1 MATELPQPRVRAP
14 ELDGGEGWLNT
25 ERPLSLRELR
35 GKVIVLDFWTYCCIN
50 CMYVLPDL
58 KRLERKHGDA
68 LVVIGVHLAKF
79 TNEGDIAHIREAVG
93 RHEIEHPVVND
104 RGFAIWHAYAV
115 RAWPTLMVIDA
126 DGYVVGGVSGEGH
139 YDVLDEVVTEL
150 IEDARTRGRLD
161 ARPLAWRRA
170 GGARAGSVLAYPG
183 KIVVDE
189 PSGRL
194 LIADTNHHRLLVA
207 TLDGRVTDVIGSGAA
222 GAGDGPLERASF
234 HHPQGMAVV
243 DDLVYVAD
251 TDNHLIRT
259 VDLAGGAVGT
269 LAGTGEQARGLGARG
284 GPAREASLS
293 SPWDVVVAD
302 SRLFVAMAG
311 PHQVWAY
318 DAETRRIGPW
328 AGTGRE
334 GRQDGS
340 RWESAFAQPS
350 GITADEGRL
359 YVADSETSSIRAID
373 RRTDAVE
380 TVVGQD
386 LFEFGDVDGVSDEVR
401 LQHPLGVTAWKG
413 LVYVADTYNH
423 KVKVLDPVTRR
434 MVTLAGSGRDDVFF
448 EPGGVGVGLG
458 WLWVADT
465 NHHAVKAVDL
475 STGAVRALALSVP

>member
-1 MATELPQPRVRAP
+1 MARELPQPRVRAP

-25 ERPLSLRELR
+25 DRPLSIRALR
-35 GKVIVLDFWTYCCIN
+35 GKVVVLDFWTSCCIN
-50 CMYVLPDL
+50 CLHVLPDL

-68 LVVIGVHLAKF
+68 LVVIGVHSAKF
-79 TNEGDIAHIREAVG
+79 TNEGDSAHIRETIG

-104 RGFAIWHAYAV
+104 RRFVIWQAYAV

-126 DGYVVGGVSGEGH
+126 EGYVVGGIAGEGH
-139 YDVLDEVVTEL
+139 YDVLDEVVSEL
-150 IEDARTRGRLD
+150 IDDARARGRLD
-161 ARPLAWRRA
+161 TRPLAPARGA
-170 GGARAGSVLAYPG
+170 GAPADSTLAYPG
-183 KIVVDE
+183 KVVIDE
-189 PSGRL
+189 PSARV
-194 LIADTNHHRLLVA
+194 LIADTNHHRVLVA
-207 TLDGRVTDVIGSGAA
+207 TMDGRVTDVIGCGRP
-222 GAGDGPLERASF
+222 GAGDGPLDEASF
-234 HHPQGMAVV
+234 RHPQGMTVV
-243 DDLVYVAD
+243 DDLIYVAD

-259 VDLAGGAVGT
+259 VDLAGGVVAT
-269 LAGTGEQARGLGARG
+269 LAGTGEQARGLGGLG
-284 GPAREASLS
+284 GVALDTALS

-302 SRLFVAMAG
+302 STLYVAMAG

-318 DAETRRIGPW
+318 DAQTGRIAPW

-350 GITADEGRL
+350 GITADEGHL

-380 TVVGQD
+380 TVVGLD
-386 LFEFGDVDGVSDEVR
+386 LFEFGDVDGVGDEVR

-413 LVYVADTYNH
+413 LLYVADTYNH

-434 MVTLAGSGRDDVFF
+434 MTTLAGTGRDDVFF
-448 EPGGVGVGLG
+448 EPGGVAVGLG

-475 STGAVRALALSVP
+475 TTGAVRALALSLP

>member
-1 MATELPQPRVRAP
+1 VATELPQPRVRAP

-25 ERPLSLRELR
+25 DRPLSIRELR
-35 GKVIVLDFWTYCCIN
+35 GKVVLLDFWTYCCIN
-50 CMYVLPDL
+50 CMHVLPDL

-68 LVVIGVHLAKF
+68 LVVIGVHSAKF
-79 TNEGDIAHIREAVG
+79 TNEGDTAHIREAVG
-93 RHEIEHPVVND
+93 RYEIEHPVIND

-115 RAWPTLMVIDA
+115 RAWPTLMVIDTE
-126 DGYVVGGVSGEGH
+126 GYVIGGVSGEGH
-139 YDVLDEVVTEL
+139 YDVLDEVISEL
-150 IEDARTRGRLD
+150 IDDARTRGRLD
-161 ARPLAWRRA
+161 TRPRTHAAAA
-170 GGARAGSVLAYPG
+170 GAPAGSALAYPG
-183 KIVVDE
+183 KVVVDE
-189 PSGRL
+189 PSARV

-207 TLDGRVTDVIGSGAA
+207 TMDGRVTDVIGSGRP
-222 GAGDGPLERASF
+222 GADDGPAEEASF
-234 HHPQGMAVV
+234 RHPQGMAVV
-243 DDLVYVAD
+243 EDLLYVAD

-259 VDLAGGAVGT
+259 VDLAGGGVAT
-269 LAGTGEQARGLGARG
+269 LAGTGEQARGFGARG
-284 GPAREASLS
+284 GAALDSALS

-302 SRLFVAMAG
+302 GVLYVAMAG

-318 DAETRRIGPW
+318 ETEGRRIAPW

-373 RRTDAVE
+373 RRSDVVE
-380 TVVGQD
+380 TVVGLD
-386 LFEFGDVDGVSDEVR
+386 LFEFGDVDGVGDEVR
-401 LQHPLGVTAWKG
+401 LQHPLGITAWKG

-434 MVTLAGSGRDDVFF
+434 VTTLAGTGRDDVFF
-448 EPGGVGVGLG
+448 EPGGVAVGLG

-475 STGAVRALALSVP
+475 STGAVRALTLSLP